1 MLVDAPGD
9 ATSTTS
15 TTRGLGGFGHRQ
27 RAQPVAIAAR
37 ALLAQDR
44 LEPGQVGVGVDAEVV
59 RVPPQVIERAP
70 LRRAAHA
77 GDHARKA
84 PLVEQPRPQR
94 RAQEAAGGDVAQP
107 ARLAHALPRDHV
119 GARER
124 HERVGQPRQ
133 PLVRPLRRE
142 RARPIHPAARVSAV
156 AGEAGVEDRAR
167 VVGVELVA
175 RQHQR
180 AQLHAA
186 QRRRAHRRVEVGAKL
201 RARLARLEAVVV
213 RERVRRQLLAR
224 RLADALDQRRGVV
237 QRIGPLVGADR
248 LAVRRQPRVGVA
260 RLLVGVERA
269 QLVAVAREQHAD
281 GGPGRRHV
289 PAREQLEQ
297 PRDRRAR
304 AQQVRAVAAARGL
317 EVAHAPV
324 QLEVERDDQSA
335 GVQRPH
341 KQAPFFA
348 AVKVTRERAHATNTP
363 TLGPPRRMTTRNAL
377 ALWLTLCVLLGASS
391 LVLDGLGLALMAGI
405 AVAAPSLWLCSR
417 LDRPGLSLM
426 AIFLVALALRWGVCA
441 GINYL
446 VYETRPGL
454 FAPDEIRYDYSGWMY
469 CLYLEGKIPHP
480 WDGGAV
486 TGVIRLT
493 GVSYYLLGH
502 NVMVPKMIIGVL
514 GAWSAALTAL
524 MAARLFPAAVAR
536 RAGWLAAVFP
546 SLVLWSSVLMKD
558 TTSLV
563 GAQLALL
570 GFLMISERFSL
581 PALVLLFLGVG
592 VISYERPYEII
603 FVA

>member
-1 MLVDAPGD
+1 
-9 ATSTTS
+9 
-15 TTRGLGGFGHRQ
+15 
-27 RAQPVAIAAR
+27 
-37 ALLAQDR
+37 
-44 LEPGQVGVGVDAEVV
+44 
-59 RVPPQVIERAP
+59 
-70 LRRAAHA
+70 
-77 GDHARKA
+77 
-84 PLVEQPRPQR
+84 
-94 RAQEAAGGDVAQP
+94 
-107 ARLAHALPRDHV
+107 
-119 GARER
+119 
-124 HERVGQPRQ
+124 
-133 PLVRPLRRE
+133 
-142 RARPIHPAARVSAV
+142 
-156 AGEAGVEDRAR
+156 
-167 VVGVELVA
+167 
-175 RQHQR
+175 
-180 AQLHAA
+180 
-186 QRRRAHRRVEVGAKL
+186 
-201 RARLARLEAVVV
+201 
-213 RERVRRQLLAR
+213 
-224 RLADALDQRRGVV
+224 
-237 QRIGPLVGADR
+237 
-248 LAVRRQPRVGVA
+248 
-260 RLLVGVERA
+260 
-269 QLVAVAREQHAD
+269 
-281 GGPGRRHV
+281 
-289 PAREQLEQ
+289 
-297 PRDRRAR
+297 
-304 AQQVRAVAAARGL
+304 
-317 EVAHAPV
+317 
-324 QLEVERDDQSA
+324 
-335 GVQRPH
+335 
-341 KQAPFFA
+341 
-348 AVKVTRERAHATNTP
+348 
-363 TLGPPRRMTTRNAL
+363 MTTRNAL

-603 FVA
+603 FVALAVSAGLLVQGDRRLLRNSALLVALSMALFLVIKRSGGDTAALGEGGGSIVDRVAILRAGYASANVGSAVNTQIVDTSSAGGLLLWIPIGLVYFFLAPFPFTGGSIISLATSPEMLLLYWMVPSAWRGLRAALKRRTRGFMALFFYLLISSVGWSIAITNVGTIYRYRAQILFVPLMLIAADQVRRRESGAALSASRIGT